1 MDLLEKLQ
9 RLKEESKKET
19 IPEIKKTI
27 DKSKRQK
34 KLKMQNDNAA
44 LISTRTSKKIVEK
57 TISKEFNLNL
67 ELEELAKTSEFQRL
81 IYKALLG
88 KVHRGSKEDLI
99 NKLGITLKQ
108 LRKLNK

>member
-1 MDLLEKLQ
+1 MSYFEDFLNIDVKDLPEEKN
-9 RLKEESKKET
+9 KKET
-19 IPEIKKTI
+19 IPEIEKTI
-27 DKSKRQK
+27 DE
-34 KLKMQNDNAA
+34 LK
-44 LISTRTSKKIVEK
+44 TSKKIVEK

-88 KVHRGSKEDLI
+88 KVHRGSKEDLT

>member
-19 IPEIKKTI
+19 IPEIEKTI
-27 DKSKRQK
+27 DE
-34 KLKMQNDNAA
+34 LK
-44 LISTRTSKKIVEK
+44 TSKKIVEK

-88 KVHRGSKEDLI
+88 KVHRGSKEDLT

-108 LRKLNK
+108 LRKLNKLNK